1 MSIGRAGAVL
11 ALSLTLAG
19 CRPVP
24 TSGTSAE
31 PAAAPSVPSEGSP
44 STLAQVL
51 DRALARF
58 QATTGVYVK
67 HLKTGEEAGVRAD
80 QDFNSFSVIKLAIMV
95 KAYQMADRHE
105 LDLDQR
111 VDVGP
116 DDIRDGSGMLYM
128 FDPGLRVTLRD
139 LITQMVITSDNTAT
153 DMLLARVGGLD
164 ALNAWLRDTGFART
178 RMVQTLSDFFRQPL
192 IARDARYASLSNR
205 QVFAYWFH
213 PLMIST
219 PLAEAMAPDGARLQ
233 KEAPPSEVVPAIL
246 PRWSTDPEYWLG
258 SMTPRETARLLEGIE
273 TGSLASAQSSEQ
285 MKRIMLWQREGA
297 LRLQHYL
304 TYPVAHKTGDGPTV
318 IANDVGMVYTPG
330 GTILISFFS
339 ASNTA
344 PYAEH
349 EDRIGVL
356 AREVVAY
363 FDEKAPAQATAPAAT
378 TH

>member
-1 MSIGRAGAVL
+1 MLKHTAGLLIGVSL
-11 ALSLTLAG
+11 ALVG
-19 CRPVP
+19 CAPAPSRD
-24 TSGTSAE
+24 AE
-31 PAAAPSVPSEGSP
+31 SAAAPTAPASLQE
-44 STLAQVL
+44 VL
-51 DRALARF
+51 ERGLSRF
-58 QATTGVYVK
+58 QAATGVYVK

-111 VDVGP
+111 VAVEP

-128 FDPGLRVTLRD
+128 FDSGLRVTLRD

-164 ALNAWLRDTGFART
+164 ALNAWLRDAGFART

-192 IARDARYASLSNR
+192 VTRDARYASLSNR

-219 PLAEAMAPDGARLQ
+219 PLAEAMAADGVRLQ
-233 KEAPPSEVVPAIL
+233 KEAPPAEVMPAIQRL
-246 PRWSTDPEYWLG
+246 WSTDPKYWLG
-258 SMTPRETARLLEGIE
+258 SMTPRETARMLEGIE
-273 TGSLASAQSSEQ
+273 TGALASKQSSEQ
-285 MKRIMLWQREGA
+285 MKRIMLWQREGT
-297 LRLQHYL
+297 LRIQHYL

-356 AREVVAY
+356 AREIVAY
-363 FDEKAPAQATAPAAT
+363 FDKTTPAPAAT